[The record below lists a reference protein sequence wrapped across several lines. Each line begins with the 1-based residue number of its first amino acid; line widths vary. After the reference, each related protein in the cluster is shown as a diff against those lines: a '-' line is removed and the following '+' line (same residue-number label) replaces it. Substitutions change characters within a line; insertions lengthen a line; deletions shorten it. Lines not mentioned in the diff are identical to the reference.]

1 MNKWSKALIL
11 IAFPA
16 LVLVGGSLL
25 INWLGRSVLATGE
38 KPLYMRSGYSSQDV
52 RRYWDALNQSEV
64 LSIESKL
71 LKLDLFF
78 PILYGG
84 ALLTSILAAWRTL
97 GQPPFW
103 NLAVIPVWL
112 AVLADWTENSSLLYL
127 LQSYMKDTTVSPN
140 AGLVQIASAATIL
153 KFGFIGLSWIS
164 LVVLVGKFLRSSD
177 GR

>member
-1 MNKWSKALIL
+1 MNKWSKALTL
-11 IAFPA
+11 FAFPA

-52 RRYWDALNQSEV
+52 GKYWDALNQAKV
-64 LSIESKL
+64 LSIESNL

-84 ALLTSILAAWRTL
+84 ALLTSILAVWRTL

-127 LQSYMKDTTVSPN
+127 LQSYMKDTTASPN
-140 AGLVQIASAATIL
+140 AGLVHIASTATIL
-153 KFGFIGLSWIS
+153 KFIFIGLSWIALLS
-164 LVVLVGKFLRSSD
+164 LVGKFLRN
-177 GR
+177 GNRM